1 MTNART
7 TWKILLDT
15 PASKPE
21 LGFDQTAAALAS
33 VILHTRPQFSV
44 GIFGGWGSGK
54 TTLMAA
60 IAGHLRQSEH
70 VVIVDFNAWRFE
82 REPLL
87 LVPLLD
93 TIRDGLLRW
102 SATTADAL
110 GKARTAAGRI
120 GRVVEALAAG

>member
-1 MTNART
+1 
-7 TWKILLDT
+7 
-15 PASKPE
+15 
-21 LGFDQTAAALAS
+21 
-33 VILHTRPQFSV
+33 
-44 GIFGGWGSGK
+44 
-54 TTLMAA
+54 MAA